1 EQDRAIDAT
10 GTASSTDTQSSSG
23 LLSLIG
29 SYWTGLG
36 DIKHSFTLQNIA
48 STTEDE
54 VGSLSLSWDTLEL
67 LSLSSDG
74 SLTVNGII
82 ESTTGGIKFPDG
94 TIQTTAGTGLLLRT
108 GSGGKSYFSVV
119 KTTDGDTVGIIN
131 INKYLETDGTHNLS
145 LNQLLSEYVD
155 NVTSETTEVRT
166 PLSNKGGVITALGT
180 ETSLLTAYGYFAGA
194 INTGANNTFIGVRSG
209 FY

>member
-1 EQDRAIDAT
+1 MFAQDDAGTSGGGWVDTDSTDTEQDRAIDAT
-10 GTASSTDTQSSSG
+10 DTASSTETQSSSG

-94 TIQTTAGTGLLLRT
+94 TIQTTAGTWLLLQT
-108 GSGGKSYFSVV
+108 VSGSKSYFIVGE
-119 KTTDGDTVGIIN
+119 TNDGDAVGIIN
-131 INKYLETDGTHNLS
+131 INKYLETDGTRNLS
-145 LNQLLSEYVD
+145 LNQLLSEYADKTAGVGSSLSD
-155 NVTSETTEVRT
+155 NGGDIET
-166 PLSNKGGVITALGT
+166 
-180 ETSLLTAYGYFAGA
+180 
-194 INTGANNTFIGVRSG
+194 
-209 FY
+209 